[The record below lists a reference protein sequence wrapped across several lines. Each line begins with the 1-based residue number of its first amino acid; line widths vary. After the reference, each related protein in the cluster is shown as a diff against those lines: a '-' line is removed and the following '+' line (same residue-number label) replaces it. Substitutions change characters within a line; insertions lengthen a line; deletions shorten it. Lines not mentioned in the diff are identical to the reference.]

1 MPYLQRILIS
11 GENKRQQGKV
21 PYGAKPS
28 EHPGALQALCS
39 VQCEGKDSQKDGLLV
54 HMVAQ
59 HETASAQ
66 SP

>member
-1 MPYLQRILIS
+1 MPYLQRVFIWS
-11 GENKRQQGKV
+11 EDKRQQGEV

-28 EHPGALQALCS
+28 EDPGALQALCS
-39 VQCEGKDSQKDGLLV
+39 DQCEGKDSQKDGLLM